1 MDKFKRLLKVF
12 FIKTRLLFVL
22 DKINYRLS
30 KFKNYQQNKR
40 FKKLNPGFAIPPD
53 YYLYETYALDYA
65 QYKEDGENT
74 ALEILEWTKPY
85 LKQPVKI
92 LEWGCGV
99 SRIVRHIPNIASKD
113 CKIYGVDINDE
124 MIKWNTKNISK
135 VKFAKN
141 NYNPP
146 LSFADN
152 QFDLI
157 FALSVFTHIEPEI
170 QNLWIKEICRVA
182 GVNGIF
188 LFTTHGKMYESHL
201 NKKAAEELKS
211 RGSFLQAYE
220 QKGHRMMTT
229 YNSYENFRKNI
240 EPYFEILE
248 YYDGEKFPEKAG
260 RQDLWIVKKI

>member
-1 MDKFKRLLKVF
+1 MIDKIKRLLKVL

-22 DKINYRLS
+22 DKINYFLS
-30 KFKNYQQNKR
+30 KFKNYRRNKE
-40 FKKLNPGFAIPPD
+40 FKKLNSGFAIPPD
-53 YYLYETYALDYA
+53 YYLYETYALDYTL
-65 QYKEDGENT
+65 YKEDGSNT
-74 ALEILEWTKPY
+74 AIEILEWTSKY
-85 LKQPVKI
+85 KQPRKV

-99 SRIVRHIPNIASKD
+99 SRVIRHIPDYAGKD
-113 CKIYGVDINDE
+113 CQVYGVDINDE
-124 MIKWNTKNISK
+124 MINWNAKNIAG
-135 VKFAKN
+135 VKFEKN

-146 LSFADN
+146 LSFPDN

-157 FALSVFTHIEPEI
+157 FALSVFTHIEPEV
-170 QNLWIKEICRVA
+170 QNLWVKEIHRVA

-201 NKKAAEELKS
+201 NEKAAEELKS
-211 RGSFLQAYE
+211 KGAFLQPYK

-229 YNSYENFRKNI
+229 YNSYENFKTSI

-260 RQDLWIVKKI
+260 RQDLWIVKKR